1 MYRRYRKPVIC
12 LNCDREGHTFKKC
25 LMPVKSYG
33 IVAFTRKRN
42 MLKFLLIQRKD
53 TMGYTDFM
61 RTQQPSPTMTSPLR
75 SNPHEVVEID
85 PPSGRES
92 KDDASIVITNPLD
105 MGTTPVRPNTRSNE
119 RRRIGKNANKLQEED
134 EPLATH

>member
-1 MYRRYRKPVIC
+1 
-12 LNCDREGHTFKKC
+12 
-25 LMPVKSYG
+25 
-33 IVAFTRKRN
+33 
-42 MLKFLLIQRKD
+42 
-53 TMGYTDFM
+53 
-61 RTQQPSPTMTSPLR
+61 MTSPLR
-75 SNPHEVVEID
+75 SNPHEVVEVD